1 MSEDPMRAKA
11 RATFGK
17 GFMDAAKP
25 KPLAKN
31 AAVASQKVANSRPIP
46 TYKDGGSIT
55 AERVAAR
62 MAAGNYAGGGKI
74 QTSADTARKLA
85 TEMGGMTPVKKAVG
99 GTGKTR
105 KGMAPIKR
113 AEGGVAKKRPEDEEP
128 IAKPMS
134 AAEIAKAVGTTPV
147 PRAEASSFSEA
158 FREARKE
165 KGAGSTFTW
174 RGKSYS
180 TNLAEEA
187 KKPSAPAPRAQA
199 PAARAEPAPA
209 PKAAPKPAAP
219 APRAQAPAPRPTAAP
234 ARETALDR
242 MRAAAEAPD
251 ASRYAKDRY
260 KFAQQSNMYAG
271 ARPPAGRDRAK
282 KLDELRAAA
291 EAPGAS
297 RLAKDRYRMARQSGM
312 YAEGGVAKKRDTM
325 PREPISTRPTTP
337 DGRRITIEELNAS
350 NKPEPAPKP
359 KPPKPVRRAKGGAGK
374 VRKGMMTQEG
384 NIKQAVKPKKG
395 IGGYM

>member
-25 KPLAKN
+25 KPAAKN

-46 TYKDGGSIT
+46 TYKDGGSVT

-113 AEGGVAKKRPEDEEP
+113 AEGGVAKKR
-128 IAKPMS
+128 
-134 AAEIAKAVGTTPV
+134 
-147 PRAEASSFSEA
+147 
-158 FREARKE
+158 
-165 KGAGSTFTW
+165 
-174 RGKSYS
+174 
-180 TNLAEEA
+180 
-187 KKPSAPAPRAQA
+187 
-199 PAARAEPAPA
+199 
-209 PKAAPKPAAP
+209 
-219 APRAQAPAPRPTAAP
+219 
-234 ARETALDR
+234 
-242 MRAAAEAPD
+242 
-251 ASRYAKDRY
+251 
-260 KFAQQSNMYAG
+260 
-271 ARPPAGRDRAK
+271 
-282 KLDELRAAA
+282 
-291 EAPGAS
+291 
-297 RLAKDRYRMARQSGM
+297 
-312 YAEGGVAKKRDTM
+312 DTM

-374 VRKGMMTQEG
+374 VHKGMMTQEG

>member
-113 AEGGVAKKRPEDEEP
+113 AEGGVAKKR
-128 IAKPMS
+128 
-134 AAEIAKAVGTTPV
+134 
-147 PRAEASSFSEA
+147 
-158 FREARKE
+158 
-165 KGAGSTFTW
+165 
-174 RGKSYS
+174 
-180 TNLAEEA
+180 
-187 KKPSAPAPRAQA
+187 
-199 PAARAEPAPA
+199 
-209 PKAAPKPAAP
+209 
-219 APRAQAPAPRPTAAP
+219 
-234 ARETALDR
+234 
-242 MRAAAEAPD
+242 
-251 ASRYAKDRY
+251 
-260 KFAQQSNMYAG
+260 
-271 ARPPAGRDRAK
+271 
-282 KLDELRAAA
+282 
-291 EAPGAS
+291 
-297 RLAKDRYRMARQSGM
+297 
-312 YAEGGVAKKRDTM
+312 DTM

>member
-1 MSEDPMRAKA
+1 M
-11 RATFGK
+11 
-17 GFMDAAKP
+17 
-25 KPLAKN
+25 
-31 AAVASQKVANSRPIP
+31 
-46 TYKDGGSIT
+46 

-128 IAKPMS
+128 I
-134 AAEIAKAVGTTPV
+134 
-147 PRAEASSFSEA
+147 
-158 FREARKE
+158 
-165 KGAGSTFTW
+165 
-174 RGKSYS
+174 
-180 TNLAEEA
+180 
-187 KKPSAPAPRAQA
+187 
-199 PAARAEPAPA
+199 
-209 PKAAPKPAAP
+209 
-219 APRAQAPAPRPTAAP
+219 
-234 ARETALDR
+234 
-242 MRAAAEAPD
+242 
-251 ASRYAKDRY
+251 
-260 KFAQQSNMYAG
+260 
-271 ARPPAGRDRAK
+271 
-282 KLDELRAAA
+282 
-291 EAPGAS
+291 
-297 RLAKDRYRMARQSGM
+297 
-312 YAEGGVAKKRDTM
+312 
-325 PREPISTRPTTP
+325 STRPTTP